1 MQEEFQ
7 DGNSV
12 TDEVLGAYID
22 GELDETARI
31 EVEAYLARN
40 PKAVEYI
47 EQARRLRDNLH
58 RLFDPQLAVPLPPH
72 HAELAEELERRTG
85 SGPTWHVR
93 PRLVAACAAAL
104 VLLASAGVGWRYL
117 SSDIT
122 GQRMFA
128 LFDQQMP
135 AEANAKK
142 EQAPAAERAAGEL
155 SGQQVVAKPA
165 VATSEGDELEGGQQ
179 ATGEQAPPPAAS
191 APDFSSFGFNLVG
204 TRVLAKHDNR
214 SMQLIYES
222 SEGARVELFYTS
234 ASSSS
239 KSSLTLMEEG
249 PIAVLFWHNAGRSYS
264 LIGEVDRNTLL
275 EIGKVVN
282 GEWTVPVPAA
292 EQSSGDEKKQTK
304 DDGSGSATPA
314 AVVEEPAAK
323 PQQGSGTAPTGN
335 ETNAPS
341 KVIPAEVETE
351 KQT

>member
-1 MQEEFQ
+1 MNTEFKE
-7 DGNSV
+7 GNSV

-22 GELDETARI
+22 GELDETMRI
-31 EVEAYLARN
+31 EVEAYLAAN
-40 PKAVEYI
+40 PRAVEYVQ
-47 EQARRLRDNLH
+47 QASKLRDNLH
-58 RLFDPQLAVPLPPH
+58 RLFDNQLAVPLPPH
-72 HAELAEELERRTG
+72 HAELAEELERHTSCRKR
-85 SGPTWHVR
+85 SPIR
-93 PRLVAACAAAL
+93 PQLLAACIAAL
-104 VLLASAGVGWRYL
+104 VLVAGAGLGWRYL

-128 LFDQQMP
+128 LFDQQVP
-135 AEANAKK
+135 AEGKAQK
-142 EQAPAAERAAGEL
+142 QQVSG
-155 SGQQVVAKPA
+155 GQQVLNDSGGQQVATKQA
-165 VATSEGDELEGGQQ
+165 VAASQGDDLEGGQPS
-179 ATGEQAPPPAAS
+179 ATGEQAPAPAVS

-204 TRVLAKHDNR
+204 TRVLAKHDDR

-234 ASSSS
+234 GSSIS

-292 EQSSGDEKKQTK
+292 EQSSGGDKKQTK
-304 DDGSGSATPA
+304 TDGSTAPVA
-314 AVVEEPAAK
+314 PVNEPAAK
-323 PQQGSGTAPTGN
+323 SQNDLGVAPVEN
-335 ETNAPS
+335 ETITPEELA
-341 KVIPAEVETE
+341 PAEVETE